1 MREIKF
7 RVREVHIF
15 SCGNQWLDWETRNC
29 CNCKKSINQKE
40 AVEAPF
46 LCDIE
51 QALNIASIDG
61 MVPEDIAKRA
71 GYDPEAD
78 TWAWACPE
86 IEYTDEWKRE
96 RFEEEHQG
104 RLFANN
110 WPEIAQ
116 ESGLPC
122 GIVACPKCGK
132 AVAGY
137 LAPDLTCVCGYKMF
151 TKNEHV
157 QNVNGEESNV

>member
-7 RVREVHIF
+7 GVREVHIF

-104 RLFANN
+104 RLFA
-110 WPEIAQ
+110 
-116 ESGLPC
+116 SGK
-122 GIVACPKCGK
+122 VT
-132 AVAGY
+132 AGY
-137 LAPDLTCVCGYKMF
+137 LAPDLECVCGYKF
-151 TKNEHV
+151 FERR
-157 QNVNGEESNV
+157 EES

>member
-1 MREIKF
+1 MQ
-7 RVREVHIF
+7 VREVHIF

-110 WPEIAQ
+110 WPEIPVEATGPQ
-116 ESGLPC
+116 VPLECSECHQMTGGP
-122 GIVACPKCGK
+122 A
-132 AVAGY
+132 
-137 LAPDLTCVCGYKMF
+137 
-151 TKNEHV
+151 
-157 QNVNGEESNV
+157 

>member
-110 WPEIAQ
+110 SATGAYNEKRTNVSKDKFKKLKDA
-116 ESGLPC
+116 
-122 GIVACPKCGK
+122 
-132 AVAGY
+132 
-137 LAPDLTCVCGYKMF
+137 LAAYR
-151 TKNEHV
+151 
-157 QNVNGEESNV
+157 GEK

>member
-1 MREIKF
+1 MQ
-7 RVREVHIF
+7 VREVHIF

-104 RLFANN
+104 RLFA
-110 WPEIAQ
+110 
-116 ESGLPC
+116 SGK
-122 GIVACPKCGK
+122 VT
-132 AVAGY
+132 AGY
-137 LAPDLTCVCGYKMF
+137 LAPDLECVCGYKF
-151 TKNEHV
+151 FERR
-157 QNVNGEESNV
+157 EES

>member
-1 MREIKF
+1 MQ
-7 RVREVHIF
+7 VREVHIF

-61 MVPEDIAKRA
+61 GMVPEDIAKRA

-104 RLFANN
+104 RLFA
-110 WPEIAQ
+110 
-116 ESGLPC
+116 SGK
-122 GIVACPKCGK
+122 VT
-132 AVAGY
+132 AGY
-137 LAPDLTCVCGYKMF
+137 LAPDLECVCGYKF
-151 TKNEHV
+151 FERR
-157 QNVNGEESNV
+157 EES

>member
-1 MREIKF
+1 MQ
-7 RVREVHIF
+7 VREVHIF

-46 LCDIE
+46 LLCDIE

-104 RLFANN
+104 RLFA
-110 WPEIAQ
+110 
-116 ESGLPC
+116 SGK
-122 GIVACPKCGK
+122 VT
-132 AVAGY
+132 AGY
-137 LAPDLTCVCGYKMF
+137 LAPDLECVCGYKF
-151 TKNEHV
+151 FERR
-157 QNVNGEESNV
+157 EES